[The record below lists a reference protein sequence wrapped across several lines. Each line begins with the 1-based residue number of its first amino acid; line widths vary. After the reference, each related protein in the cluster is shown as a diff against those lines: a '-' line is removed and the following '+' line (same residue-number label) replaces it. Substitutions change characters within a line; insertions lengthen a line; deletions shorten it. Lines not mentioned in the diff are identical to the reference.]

1 MKPDKKTRIRSR
13 AQGRQI
19 REAVRKINLIN
30 LAIIVIGFF
39 LMIVNYNEML
49 TRIGQGL
56 VMAGA
61 LLIMMTIV
69 FQIMMANKMRRG

>member
-1 MKPDKKTRIRSR
+1 MKADKKARIKNK
-13 AQGRQI
+13 AQGR
-19 REAVRKINLIN
+19 KINETVKTIN
-30 LAIIVIGFF
+30 IVNLVIIVAGFF
-39 LMIVNYNEML
+39 LMILNYNELL

-56 VMAGA
+56 IMAGA

>member
-1 MKPDKKTRIRSR
+1 MKADKKAKIRSR
-13 AQGRQI
+13 AQGK
-19 REAVRKINLIN
+19 KISETVKTINIVNLVMI
-30 LAIIVIGFF
+30 ASGFF
-39 LMIVNYNEML
+39 LMILNYNDLL
-49 TRIGQGL
+49 TQIGQGL